1 MSRAIP
7 ATTQIGQRRG
17 FSALLSGS
25 MVAGSCSVVSVTGI
39 LTWLS
44 VVTGLRPEPHS
55 HAIHQFPV
63 GQAIRNHRVGESGR
77 PGLLGQDRKSTRLN
91 SSHVRISYAGFCLKK
106 KTPCEL
112 RWQVRMV

>member
-77 PGLLGQDRKSTRLN
+77 PGLLGHPEIGRASCRERVYIWEQ
-91 SSHVRISYAGFCLKK
+91 YGA
-106 KTPCEL
+106 
-112 RWQVRMV
+112 